1 MKQKTVA
8 LVLAVIF
15 TLALPFSVL
24 ASTSSK
30 VMFLDN
36 MKALQAK
43 QIQPTLDR
51 PLSGEINASVA
62 GEPLDTLGVKSAKA
76 NVKYELDIVNDKA
89 FFQVAA
95 NVEGSAPQ
103 NISLQFYIIGDTMVI
118 PVDSLK
124 AMAAFD
130 STMAMPPA
138 NIQYVYTK
146 LEGFSFAELQTIL
159 NQPNQQ
165 EAAME
170 LLKTLFEAVPDR
182 CFTTNGTTVK
192 MNLDKLSIIDFA
204 KHFQDN
210 KFVNKLAE
218 QLAPFGPEGEDK
230 AQMAKDLKISNDVSL
245 VTELKNLNIRKCIME
260 VGPSTSSLDWD
271 FGYNGEGIGLDC
283 KVLSKSD
290 IQTDNVSSTVNM
302 DLGLKS
308 PDTDGNLAIKLKAD
322 STANKNASS
331 CNMNIKITGNMDS
344 EKLDIVANLDI
355 KQEFV
360 NAVNFLAPVLTSEN
374 SIDSEVLEPDVTETE
389 DRISINVNDYEYF
402 IMFDSAP
409 FIENGYIMV
418 PAREFIESLE
428 GKVAWNPPATL
439 VMSIADQK
447 ITMNAGDKNC
457 MVNEQSK
464 EMDVAPIVKDD
475 VTYVPVRFLAEHLG
489 YTVSYDQDCMEIGL
503 TSKSSSN

>member
-15 TLALPFSVL
+15 ILALPFTAL

-36 MKALQAK
+36 MKRLQAK

-76 NVKYELDIVNDKA
+76 NIKYELDMVGDKA

-103 NISLQFYIIGDTMVI
+103 NISLKFYIIGDTMVI

-138 NIQYVYTK
+138 NIQYVYTE

-170 LLKTLFEAVPDR
+170 LLKTLFEALPDR
-182 CFTTNGTTVK
+182 CFTTNGTTAK
-192 MNLDKLSIIDFA
+192 MNLDKSSIIDFA
-204 KHFQDN
+204 KHFQDD
-210 KFVNKLAE
+210 KFVNKLVE
-218 QLAPFGPEGEDK
+218 QLAPFGPEEADK

-271 FGYNGEGIGLDC
+271 FGYSDEKTSLDC
-283 KVLSKSD
+283 KVTSKSNL
-290 IQTDNVSSTVNM
+290 QADNVSSTVNM

-308 PDTDGNLAIKLKAD
+308 PDAGGNLAVKLKAD

-331 CNMNIKITGNMDS
+331 GDMNIKVTGNMDS
-344 EKLDIVANLDI
+344 EKLDIVANLNI
-355 KQEFV
+355 KQEFI
-360 NAVNFLAPVLTSEN
+360 NAVSFVAPVLTEEN
-374 SIDSEVLEPDVTETE
+374 SIDFETLEPEASEAE
-389 DRISINVNDYEYF
+389 DKISINVNDYEYF
-402 IMFDSAP
+402 IWFDNAP
-409 FIENGYIMV
+409 FIENGRIMV
-418 PAREFIESLE
+418 PAREFIEGLE
-428 GKVAWNPPATL
+428 GEVAWNPPATL
-439 VMSIADQK
+439 VMSIVDQK
-447 ITMNAGDKNC
+447 IAMNAGDKNC
-457 MVNEQSK
+457 TVNEQSR
-464 EMDVAPIVKDD
+464 EMDTAPMVKDG
-475 VTYVPVRFLAEHLG
+475 VTYVPVRFLAEQLG
-489 YTVSYDQDCMEIGL
+489 YTVSYDQDCMEISL
-503 TSKSSSN
+503 TSKSTSN